1 MLAFLSLG
9 TNCIKTVAYR
19 IMRLTMIGLFL
30 TLAIVL
36 WQPVYAHY
44 WGGRFPPSKLD
55 LEVSFTILTTEV
67 ILIYSRLLACSQIH
81 YLPKQIA
88 KR

>member
-1 MLAFLSLG
+1 MLAFISSS
-9 TNCIKTVAYR
+9 NDCIKTVAYR

-44 WGGRFPPSKLD
+44 WGGRFPPSKLA
-55 LEVSFTILTTEV
+55 LEVSVTISITEV
-67 ILIYSRLLACSQIH
+67 VLIHSLSIACSQIKH
-81 YLPKQIA
+81 FWSEFLS
-88 KR
+88 